1 MRNVKVPLEKRKR
14 VSKACNTCMKR
25 KQKCDGQKNCSC
37 CRKKGITCV
46 YRPSKSTESSS
57 DSTVS
62 CSPPNDLGEQS
73 PEAVEY
79 SDTPDISGK
88 VTMRRSESPGTMSRF
103 RIVSTSR
110 PGEFGKYTHPHTASD
125 HQLITLCLP
134 LPEPPLFSHCYAT
147 ESFVALVKKH
157 VERGSGSS
165 GFTESSCIRSES
177 QQTSPA
183 SPYPIWPPD
192 LPRITIERL
201 VKSYFTNAKTL
212 GFIDVISSESVGATL
227 RQMYNGPS
235 QVYYSERCIIYLV
248 LAIGLTFDFGPAEG
262 ALQDPNLKEQFFA
275 SAEALLQPI
284 ETQRGTKSYNGV
296 PWTLQALVLMSL
308 YMLCVSRRHAAHS
321 YCGRAFEVAQSFGI
335 HRGKE
340 AEGERFSGTQSWIV
354 SRRSVWRSLFVLDRF
369 LAATLGRPLTFHQH
383 TEESLKLKK
392 RTPLN
397 FVVDACRIID
407 ETVKVIY
414 SGSEISMKKVLLG
427 IGYLDLLTDAN
438 VDPAHSVAQVRVD
451 PLRFYADILLCRP
464 FFLLRFIA
472 STQERE
478 ALDDIEPQINKL
490 SQRCVSKSMRVIE
503 MLKEGRRPH
512 SSFPV
517 DPFTP
522 IYASI
527 HFREEHLSLVND
539 AIAMLGAVKETN
551 SYAKHSA
558 SVLDLFLRDC
568 RNHARIVKPKPEGHA
583 YQTKTEP
590 ITAYESSQY
599 RSPFYP
605 PTQGSLAPAYDRRA
619 AIGDRNV
626 IKKESHDHSNAFSST
641 CFSSPMDS
649 STFHHQPS
657 AEYSQ
662 RSWHNEHNGDMDL
675 DGSYDSKR

>member
-1 MRNVKVPLEKRKR
+1 MRNIKVPLEKRKR

-25 KQKCDGQKNCSC
+25 KQKCDGQKNCSY
-37 CRKKGITCV
+37 CRKKGMTCV
-46 YRPSKSTESSS
+46 YRPSKSTVSSS

-79 SDTPDISGK
+79 SDTPDI
-88 VTMRRSESPGTMSRF
+88 T
-103 RIVSTSR
+103 
-110 PGEFGKYTHPHTASD
+110 
-125 HQLITLCLP
+125 
-134 LPEPPLFSHCYAT
+134 
-147 ESFVALVKKH
+147 LVKQH
-157 VERGSGSS
+157 VERSSGSS
-165 GFTESSCIRSES
+165 DFTESSCLWSEP

-183 SPYPIWPPD
+183 SPCLIWPPD

-212 GFIDVISSESVGATL
+212 GFIDVTSPESVEAKL
-227 RQMYNGPS
+227 HRIYNGPS
-235 QVYYSERCIIYLV
+235 QVHYSDRCIIYLV
-248 LAIGLTFDFGPAEG
+248 LAIGLTFDSGLAEG
-262 ALQDPNLKEQFFA
+262 ALQVTNLKEQFFA
-275 SAEALLQPI
+275 SAEALLQSI
-284 ETQRGTKSYNGV
+284 ETQRGIETYNGV

-340 AEGERFSGTQSWIV
+340 AEGERLSGTQAWIIL
-354 SRRSVWRSLFVLDRF
+354 RRKVWRSLFVLDRF
-369 LAATLGRPLTFHQH
+369 LAATLGRPLTIHQH
-383 TEESLKLKK
+383 TEESLNMKK
-392 RTPLN
+392 GTPLN

-407 ETVKVIY
+407 KTVKVIY
-414 SGSEISMKKVLLG
+414 SGSEISMKNVLSG
-427 IGYLDLLTDAN
+427 IEYLDLLTDAQ
-438 VDPAHSVAQVRVD
+438 VDTAHSVEQVRAD
-451 PLRFYADILLCRP
+451 PLCLYAEILLCRP

-472 STQERE
+472 STEERE
-478 ALDDIEPQINKL
+478 ALHNIEPQINKL

-503 MLKEGRRPH
+503 TLKEGRCLT

-522 IYASI
+522 YVLIEATYV
-527 HFREEHLSLVND
+527 LLCT
-539 AIAMLGAVKETN
+539 MLGAMKETN

-558 SVLDLFLRDC
+558 SVLNLFLRDC
-568 RNHARIVKPKPEGHA
+568 QNRARIVKPKPEGHA

-590 ITAYESSQY
+590 ITAYEPSQY

-605 PTQGSLAPAYDRRA
+605 PTQGSLVPVYDKRA
-619 AIGDRNV
+619 EIGDRV
-626 IKKESHDHSNAFSST
+626 AIKKESDDHSNAFPST
-641 CFSSPMDS
+641 YFFPLDS

-662 RSWHNEHNGDMDL
+662 RSWHNEYNDDMDL

>member
-1 MRNVKVPLEKRKR
+1 MRNIKVPLEKRKR

-25 KQKCDGQKNCSC
+25 KQKCDGQKNCSY
-37 CRKKGITCV
+37 CRKKGMTCV
-46 YRPSKSTESSS
+46 YRPSKSTVSSS

-88 VTMRRSESPGTMSRF
+88 VTMRRSTSPGTLSSF
-103 RIVSTSR
+103 RIASASR
-110 PGEFGKYTHPHTASD
+110 PGEFRKLTHPRTASD
-125 HQLITLCLP
+125 HQPITLCLP
-134 LPEPPLFSHCYAT
+134 LPEPPFFSHCYAT
-147 ESFVALVKKH
+147 ESFVALVKQH
-157 VERGSGSS
+157 VERSSGSS
-165 GFTESSCIRSES
+165 DFTESSCLWSEP

-183 SPYPIWPPD
+183 SPCLIWPPD

-212 GFIDVISSESVGATL
+212 GFIDVTSPESVEAKL
-227 RQMYNGPS
+227 HRIYNGPS
-235 QVYYSERCIIYLV
+235 QVHYSDRCIIYLV
-248 LAIGLTFDFGPAEG
+248 LAIGLTFDSGLAEG
-262 ALQDPNLKEQFFA
+262 ALQATNLKEQFFA
-275 SAEALLQPI
+275 SAEALLQSI
-284 ETQRGTKSYNGV
+284 ETQRGIETYNGV

-340 AEGERFSGTQSWIV
+340 AEGERLSGTQAWIIL
-354 SRRSVWRSLFVLDRF
+354 RRKVWRSLFVLDRF
-369 LAATLGRPLTFHQH
+369 LAATLGRPLTIHQH
-383 TEESLKLKK
+383 TEESLNMKK
-392 RTPLN
+392 GTPLN

-407 ETVKVIY
+407 KTVKVIY
-414 SGSEISMKKVLLG
+414 SGSEISMKNVLSG
-427 IGYLDLLTDAN
+427 IEYLDLLTDAQ
-438 VDPAHSVAQVRVD
+438 VDTAHSVEQVRVD
-451 PLRFYADILLCRP
+451 PLCLYAEILLCRP

-472 STQERE
+472 STEERE
-478 ALDDIEPQINKL
+478 ALHNIEPQINKL

-503 MLKEGRRPH
+503 TLKEGRCLT

-522 IYASI
+522 YVLIEATYV
-527 HFREEHLSLVND
+527 LLCT
-539 AIAMLGAVKETN
+539 MLGAMKETN

-558 SVLDLFLRDC
+558 SVLNLFLRDC
-568 RNHARIVKPKPEGHA
+568 QNRARIVKPKPEGHA

-590 ITAYESSQY
+590 ITAYEPSQY

-605 PTQGSLAPAYDRRA
+605 PTQGSLVPVYDKRA
-619 AIGDRNV
+619 EIKDRV
-626 IKKESHDHSNAFSST
+626 AIKKESDDHSNAFPST
-641 CFSSPMDS
+641 YFFPLDS

-662 RSWHNEHNGDMDL
+662 RSWHNEYNDDMDL